1 MSNIEHSKKQT
12 LSFDDAVIT
21 FILRM
26 EGIRREVIAQRLG
39 TSPDRVN
46 EVLLGDAHPKAA
58 REASTL
64 LFA

>member
-1 MSNIEHSKKQT
+1 MSNIEHLGNQT

-26 EGIRREVIAQRLG
+26 EGIHREVIAQRLG
-39 TSPDRVN
+39 TSPDRIS

-58 REASTL
+58 REAGTL